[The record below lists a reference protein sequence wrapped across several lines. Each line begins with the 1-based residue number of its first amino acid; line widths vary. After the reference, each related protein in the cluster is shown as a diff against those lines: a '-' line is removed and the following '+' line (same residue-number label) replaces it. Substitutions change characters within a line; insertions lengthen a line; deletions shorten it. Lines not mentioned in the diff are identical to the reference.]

1 MNTQFDE
8 ITDWLI
14 SKAQGDEDLRGLS
27 GQLVSRMRKIGIP
40 IQRFNLG
47 VFALHPEM
55 AGYAVVWT
63 EGMKEAV
70 EVPVRRED
78 TRKPLYLASP
88 IRYVVENREAVN
100 FDLRASDCDA
110 KYPVLGEFRDEGYT
124 SYIGFPIAYGHEGI
138 AVLTACTKDKNGFG
152 VKQIE
157 GIKKLFPVL
166 GLLISVM
173 ENRRLTKTIVQTYLG
188 VNIGERVLSG
198 EMLRGQ
204 GEAVRAV
211 LWLCD
216 LRDFTALTAE
226 IGSFA
231 MIDVMNQYFDCMAE
245 AVWLEQGEVLKFMG
259 DAMLVVF
266 RIGDDVSEQ
275 TAAQRAITA
284 ANEALKRLERLSEH
298 RMAEGLSPL
307 RASVGVHLGSV
318 VYGNIGA
325 SRRLDFTVMGTA
337 VNLVARIQGL
347 TASKNESLLYSKE
360 ISDHLTDASQFF
372 GSYELKGVKMPVD
385 IYKPST
391 RSEA

>member
-1 MNTQFDE
+1 MNTQLDE
-8 ITDWLI
+8 ISDWLI
-14 SKAQGDEDLRGLS
+14 TKAQGDGDLRGLT
-27 GQLVSRMRKIGIP
+27 GQLVSQMRDAGIP

-47 VFALHPEM
+47 VFALHPVM

-63 EGMKEAV
+63 QGMDEAV

-88 IRYVVENREAVN
+88 IRFVVETRDSVN
-100 FDLRASDCDA
+100 FDLTVQGCDVE
-110 KYPVLGEFRDEGYT
+110 YPVLGEFRDEGYT
-124 SYIGFPIAYGHEGI
+124 NYIGFPLSFGDEGI
-138 AVLTACTKDKNGFG
+138 AVLTACTKRAGGFSAD
-152 VKQIE
+152 QITK
-157 GIKKLFPVL
+157 IQQIFPIL
-166 GLLISVM
+166 SLLISVT

-266 RIGDDVSEQ
+266 RIGDKMSERE
-275 TAAQRAITA
+275 AARRAIA
-284 ANEALKRLERLSEH
+284 AATEALHRLKLLSI
-298 RMAEGLSPL
+298 RRVGEGLSPL

-325 SRRLDFTVMGTA
+325 SKRLDFTVMGTA

-347 TASKNESLLYSKE
+347 TAHTNETLLYSQE
-360 ISDHLTDASQFF
+360 ISDHLADTSEFF
-372 GSYELKGVKMPVD
+372 GSYELKGVKSPVD
-385 IYKPST
+385 IYKPKTGS
-391 RSEA
+391 